1 MPVTEFLERNAKLY
15 PDEIALVEL
24 NPEQPDT
31 RRTTWKEYDLI
42 RPTGFE
48 AYRREITWKVFDE
61 KANRFATFSLQEE

>member
-31 RRTTWKEYDLI
+31 RQPGRNMTLSDLQVSKL
-42 RPTGFE
+42 TE
-48 AYRREITWKVFDE
+48 E
-61 KANRFATFSLQEE
+61 KSPGKFLMR